1 MPIRISFDRFFSRH
15 TNQYCAIQN
24 VLRKMYSSLQDL
36 VVKKEFKVHIQKDAY
51 KIDNVEETI
60 NECNIDVMK
69 TECPIVIA
77 GNKSLYKLLKAAG
90 K

>member
-1 MPIRISFDRFFSRH
+1 
-15 TNQYCAIQN
+15 
-24 VLRKMYSSLQDL
+24 MYSSLQDL

-77 GNKSLYKLLKAAG
+77 GNKSLYKLLEAAG